1 MYVYAKCMCNALGVK
16 EKGIGSPG
24 IGIRV
29 IANNHSGAWN
39 PPLVFCKSNK
49 PSLQS

>member
-1 MYVYAKCMCNALGVK
+1 MYNALGDK
-16 EKGIGSPG
+16 EKNIASPG
-24 IGIRV
+24 TGVKV

-39 PPLVFCKSNK
+39 PPPVFCKSNK

>member
-1 MYVYAKCMCNALGVK
+1 MSTLNVYVMPLEPKKRALD
-16 EKGIGSPG
+16 SPG

-39 PPLVFCKSNK
+39 PPPVFCKSNK
-49 PSLQS
+49 PSLQY